1 MIEIYDIT
9 NSIFTSKTYILSK
22 EGEDKAWLVDIGDV
36 EPVLSYLKER
46 NLVVEGVFLTH
57 AHFDHIYGI
66 ESLIKLFP
74 ECKVYCTEYAK
85 EALASDKLNLSKYHG
100 TPIRYSGDNVEMV
113 HDGEK
118 MVLFEDE
125 SQMEFFETPGHNPGC
140 LTIVMGDVVFTGDA
154 YIPGIGVNTI
164 PPKADKELAKVSL
177 ERILKLAEG
186 KTILS
191 GHQINNN

>member
-140 LTIVMGDVVFTGDA
+140 LTMVVGDVVFTGDA
-154 YIPGIGVNTI
+154 YIPGIKTVTTFPHSNKKKAQESLLKIVNCQ
-164 PPKADKELAKVSL
+164 S
-177 ERILKLAEG
+177 
-186 KTILS
+186 
-191 GHQINNN
+191 